1 MRQLQLA
8 IVLITVALT
17 SACVIMPP
25 AQDQDYTAFRNA
37 DPRSILVLP
46 PVNKSTEVV
55 APYSLMSQL
64 VVPIAESGF
73 YVFPVAV
80 VDQTF
85 KNNGL
90 TVARDIHALPIQKLH
105 EIFAA
110 DAALYLTIEQYG
122 TNYVV
127 LTSDT
132 VVGVS
137 AILVDLRTGDTLWQG
152 AARASSAETRGSSQ
166 GGLVGM
172 LVAAV
177 LNQVVETVTDRSF
190 NIAAITA
197 NRLLSADS
205 RNGLLH
211 GPRSKKHGQPPT
223 SDFTKSSMIIKIQT
237 QF

>member
-1 MRQLQLA
+1 MRQVQLT
-8 IVLITVALT
+8 IVLICVALT
-17 SACVIMPP
+17 SACVSMPP
-25 AQDQDYTAFRNA
+25 AHDYTAFRNA
-37 DPRSILVLP
+37 DPHSILILP
-46 PVNKSTEVV
+46 PLNKSTEVV
-55 APYSLMSQL
+55 APYSVMSQL
-64 VVPIAESGF
+64 VTPIAESGF

-90 TVARDIHALPIQKLH
+90 TVANDIQALPIQKIR

-127 LTSDT
+127 LASDT

-137 AILVDLRTGDTLWQG
+137 ATLVDLRTGDTLWQG
-152 AARASSAETRGSSQ
+152 AASASSAESRGNNG

-172 LVAAV
+172 LVEAA
-177 LNQVVETVTDRSF
+177 LNQIIETVTDRGF
-190 NIAAITA
+190 DIAAITS

-205 RNGLLH
+205 HNGLLH
-211 GPRSKKHGQPPT
+211 GPRSTKYGQAAT
-223 SDFTKSSMIIKIQT
+223 SENQK
-237 QF
+237 